1 MRVRFQLRLG
11 TGFEQ
16 SAGMKMKRTLIL
28 FSSCLVAVACDSK
41 KTPITQD
48 RNGNC
53 NKAFLE
59 AYNKVQGSN
68 FELQQ
73 QDTKE
78 TKASVS
84 DACENI
90 LKTYGT
96 SSEACLATDLKTG
109 ESVYLSTAN
118 LQKDCADKMQ
128 TKVFASTPE

>member
-1 MRVRFQLRLG
+1 
-11 TGFEQ
+11 
-16 SAGMKMKRTLIL
+16 MKRTWIVLSACIL
-28 FSSCLVAVACDSK
+28 VVACDSK

-59 AYNKVQGSN
+59 AYNKVQGTT
-68 FELQQ
+68 FDLQQ

-78 TKASVS
+78 TQASVS
-84 DACENI
+84 DACENL

-96 SSEACLATDLKTG
+96 SSEPCLATDLKTS

-118 LQKDCADKMQ
+118 LQKECADKMQ
-128 TKVFASTPE
+128 SKVFASTPQ